1 MQVALII
8 PAVLVP
14 TAVIQAPTLIG
25 STKTPHAPTAFIPI
39 IGKII
44 VPNEALQ
51 LSVVHP
57 PTFCCTELS
66 FAIVNVKSRTTLPAV
81 LLRTSRRAANG
92 FFHLIPAVTGDEII
106 PHKNI
111 AQIGM

>member
-57 PTFCCTELS
+57 PL
-66 FAIVNVKSRTTLPAV
+66 FAALNYRLQLLTLNRA
-81 LLRTSRRAANG
+81 LLCQQYYFA
-92 FFHLIPAVTGDEII
+92 HLEGPLMDSST
-106 PHKNI
+106 
-111 AQIGM
+111 